1 MIERMSF
8 LRITFL
14 MGAIAFS
21 LLLQVEAIAQSAGH
35 RVSGN
40 QVTISGRSQWDNW
53 SFPDGTA
60 VISPTGE
67 VRAQKIE
74 KQTNAVSDIVEYL
87 RYNPPAS
94 IGKKEVEDITL
105 ADAIKGGSN
114 VENVANVFDGDLS
127 TYWEPEEPSADRDL
141 ASQWWFVA
149 DLGRVVFAEKIVVRF
164 AEEEIGDP
172 FLLFEVLVSDGLKP
186 ARLQGGD
193 DPAFTTVLRTLSENK
208 TQRVFEIDL
217 TRVQPLVDAA
227 PVRFVQ
233 ILVTGTNGLA
243 GREVSKEDYDLLS
256 DDLRG
261 AVEYYKRQ
269 PDGREVV
276 VEEDL
281 YSALDDERRGSIR
294 YYRRERPR
302 LAEVEVWNKGDELVS
317 GIYSRGGEI
326 NTTTTQPL
334 ALRKFFDGDLETFNR
349 IFYSV
354 ASAVANPDLELV
366 FDLGSFYWID
376 TYRLAYNR
384 GMFPSYRIDFSDG
397 SLAPDGSL
405 QWIPKATV
413 GTPRPSA
420 RYEGAEFEPIKAR
433 FGRFQWTLDAIG
445 ARNADMS
452 ELQFYGEGFQPEVSL
467 TSDLIR
473 LGGSRNLLSIQWDAD
488 TPPGTQVQIQTRT
501 GNELGEILHY
511 YKSDGSEVSE
521 ADYGRLLSIFKGD
534 IIAEQVP
541 GSDWSDW
548 SEPYTISSGSVIT
561 SPSPREFLSIRATL
575 LSDDPEQSAALR
587 SIRLDFSSPVAQ
599 NVLGEV
605 SPFRVEELGVRSPFS
620 FYIAPQFASRDPGFD
635 ELLLMA
641 PPNMDLELVNLYGGR
656 LADFS
661 DNADADLVPLE
672 FDVIPTQ
679 SDSLHLRFASVRPRG
694 AIEVLRLDFET
705 SLFVTGAV
713 LKSAL
718 RNSSQTG
725 GGSWQ
730 RVDPGD
736 AIGSVMSNTTTV
748 VSSVTNN
755 SLLTDVEVVPP
766 IFSPNGDGINE
777 EVNVSFNVVRV
788 GDDSPVKATISDLS
802 GRVFQ
807 TILEERR
814 FSTGAYTLSWN
825 GRDGAGRRVPPGV
838 YLMRLE
844 IDTDTEGAD
853 VKDAVVMRHIAVA
866 Y

>member
-1 MIERMSF
+1 MIERMRF
-8 LRITFL
+8 LRIAFL
-14 MGAIAFS
+14 MSSVAFS
-21 LLLQVEAIAQSAGH
+21 LFLQVEAIAQSAGH

-40 QVTISGRSQWDNW
+40 QVTISGRSQWNNW

-60 VISPTGE
+60 VISPIGE

-74 KQTNAVSDIVEYL
+74 KQTNAVLNIVEYL

-94 IGKKEVEDITL
+94 IGKKEVEEITL
-105 ADAIKGGSN
+105 ADAIRGGSS

-164 AEEEIGDP
+164 TEEEIGDP

-193 DPAFTTVLRTLSENK
+193 TPAFTTVLRTLSENK
-208 TQRVFEIDL
+208 NQRVFEIDL

-233 ILVTGTNGLA
+233 VLVTGTNGLA
-243 GREVSKEDYDLLS
+243 GRELSKEDYDLLS

-302 LAEVEVWNKGDELVS
+302 LAEIEVWNKGDELVS

-413 GTPRPSA
+413 SNPRPSA

-433 FGRFQWTLDAIG
+433 FGRFKWTLDAIG

-488 TPPGTQVQIQTRT
+488 TPPNTQVQIQTRT

-548 SEPYTISSGSVIT
+548 SEPYTVSSGSVIT
-561 SPSPREFLSIRATL
+561 SPSPREFLSVRATL
-575 LSDDPEQSAALR
+575 LSDDPDQSAALR

-599 NVLGEV
+599 NVLGEI

-620 FYIAPQFASRDPGFD
+620 FYITPQFASRDPGFD

-656 LADFS
+656 LADFTDS
-661 DNADADLVPLE
+661 ADADLVPLE

-718 RNSSQTG
+718 RNSSQTD

-777 EVNVSFNVVRV
+777 EVKVSFNVVRV

-807 TILEERR
+807 TIIEERR
-814 FSTGAYTLSWN
+814 FSTGTYTLSWD
-825 GRDGAGRRVPPGV
+825 GRDGTGHRVPPGV

-853 VKDAVVMRHIAVA
+853 VRDSVVMRHIAVA

>member
-1 MIERMSF
+1 
-8 LRITFL
+8 
-14 MGAIAFS
+14 
-21 LLLQVEAIAQSAGH
+21 
-35 RVSGN
+35 
-40 QVTISGRSQWDNW
+40 
-53 SFPDGTA
+53 
-60 VISPTGE
+60 
-67 VRAQKIE
+67 
-74 KQTNAVSDIVEYL
+74 
-87 RYNPPAS
+87 
-94 IGKKEVEDITL
+94 
-105 ADAIKGGSN
+105 
-114 VENVANVFDGDLS
+114 
-127 TYWEPEEPSADRDL
+127 
-141 ASQWWFVA
+141 
-149 DLGRVVFAEKIVVRF
+149 
-164 AEEEIGDP
+164 
-172 FLLFEVLVSDGLKP
+172 
-186 ARLQGGD
+186 
-193 DPAFTTVLRTLSENK
+193 
-208 TQRVFEIDL
+208 
-217 TRVQPLVDAA
+217 
-227 PVRFVQ
+227 
-233 ILVTGTNGLA
+233 
-243 GREVSKEDYDLLS
+243 
-256 DDLRG
+256 
-261 AVEYYKRQ
+261 
-269 PDGREVV
+269 
-276 VEEDL
+276 
-281 YSALDDERRGSIR
+281 
-294 YYRRERPR
+294 
-302 LAEVEVWNKGDELVS
+302 
-317 GIYSRGGEI
+317 
-326 NTTTTQPL
+326 
-334 ALRKFFDGDLETFNR
+334 
-349 IFYSV
+349 
-354 ASAVANPDLELV
+354 
-366 FDLGSFYWID
+366 
-376 TYRLAYNR
+376 
-384 GMFPSYRIDFSDG
+384 
-397 SLAPDGSL
+397 
-405 QWIPKATV
+405 
-413 GTPRPSA
+413 
-420 RYEGAEFEPIKAR
+420 
-433 FGRFQWTLDAIG
+433 
-445 ARNADMS
+445 MS

-548 SEPYTISSGSVIT
+548 SEPYTVSSGSVIT

-661 DNADADLVPLE
+661 DNADEDLVPLE

-788 GDDSPVKATISDLS
+788 GDDSPVKATISNLS
-802 GRVFQ
+802 GRVLQ
-807 TILEERR
+807 TIREERR
-814 FSTGAYTLSWN
+814 FSTGTYTLSWD
-825 GRDGAGRRVPPGV
+825 GRDADGRHVPPGI
-838 YLMRLE
+838 YLIRLE